1 MCSSATSTWRLK
13 KRGVFED
20 ILARGKQS
28 SVVNMSV
35 SVFPLLT
42 ILIAVILSCQKKV
55 TAGIGNLRDGS
66 VPFAL
71 VAKADREH
79 TVPCHENTY
88 TM

>member
-42 ILIAVILSCQKKV
+42 VLIAVILSCQKKV
-55 TAGIGNLRDGS
+55 TAGIENLRDGS

-79 TVPCHENTY
+79 TVHENTY
-88 TM
+88 RM